1 MATRA
6 ECLLRHGNKEDNLP
20 PHDPALSPIIP
31 TTTVQHFSQ
40 FVFFYSIINNR
51 NIIETIINIKNI
63 KSIMTTTISIHDE
76 TKQRLNDYKMGSM
89 TYDDLLTYFMDA
101 ITLEE
106 LAEEHVRRHRE
117 RLQTF
122 QAVSK
127 DDFKKRLRQS
137 T

>member
-1 MATRA
+1 M
-6 ECLLRHGNKEDNLP
+6 
-20 PHDPALSPIIP
+20 II
-31 TTTVQHFSQ
+31 
-40 FVFFYSIINNR
+40 
-51 NIIETIINIKNI
+51 IKI
-63 KSIMTTTISIHDE
+63 IMTTTISIHDE

>member
-1 MATRA
+1 
-6 ECLLRHGNKEDNLP
+6 
-20 PHDPALSPIIP
+20 
-31 TTTVQHFSQ
+31 
-40 FVFFYSIINNR
+40 
-51 NIIETIINIKNI
+51 
-63 KSIMTTTISIHDE
+63 MTTTISIHDE

-106 LAEEHVRRHRE
+106 LAEEHVRKHRE
-117 RLQTF
+117 RLHTF